1 MDKDTISGYV
11 RQFHSPLFR
20 LAYSYVRNR
29 EDAEDITQEA
39 FMRLLRFEK
48 SFPTAEDAKA
58 WLMRVTINLSKDI
71 LKSRWRTG
79 RDELSEEIPCATK
92 EEYAVQECISRLEPM
107 YRGIIHLFYYEGYSV
122 KEIASICRISR
133 TAVTTRLSRARKQ
146 LKAMLTDE
154 ERKN

>member
-1 MDKDTISGYV
+1 MDKDTIIRYV
-11 RQFHSPLFR
+11 RQFHGSLFR

-29 EDAEDITQEA
+29 EDAEDIAQEA

-48 SFPTAEDAKA
+48 TFPADEDAKA
-58 WLMRVTINLSKDI
+58 WLMRVTINLSKDT
-71 LKSRWRTG
+71 LKSRWHKG
-79 RDELSEEIPCATK
+79 REQLSENMPCQTM
-92 EEYAVQECISRLEPM
+92 EEYAVQECVSRLNPI

-133 TAVTTRLSRARKQ
+133 TAVTSRLSRARKQ